1 MPMILNHVI
10 IVLVRASSQA
20 ISTFTPGS
28 VSDGLNA
35 LVRQDFEAYRDSWF
49 LYLLAWTAV
58 VIFGIIFEG
67 PEVFHDVVGML
78 HKKKSSTG
86 HEATIP
92 SWIKVL
98 ATIGWLF
105 IVLGLVG
112 EGISEA
118 FVSKA
123 DGLIQTFNDN
133 ELAATETQVGN
144 VNLVVALANERAGQF
159 EDDAA
164 KLKTENLQLEAEIA
178 PRRLTDGQEKQLS
191 QLSAFAGD
199 VIEIKS
205 YTNDTESA
213 VLGYQIALD
222 LLRSG
227 IQVTNNL
234 LTMESTQSINFGISV
249 TGPNKEL
256 VERLSR
262 ILSTPDLLGHETL
275 SMGGRP
281 NVVVLSGVIH
291 GPPAAA
297 TIVVGEKPLG
307 KNKIAKK

>member
-1 MPMILNHVI
+1 MPILNHVI
-10 IVLVRASSQA
+10 ILLVRASSQA

-67 PEVFHDVVGML
+67 PEVVHDVVGML

-144 VNLVVALANERAGQF
+144 VNLIVALANERAGQF

-164 KLKTENLQLEAEIA
+164 KLKTENLQLETEIA

-191 QLSAFAGD
+191 QLSAFAGN

-234 LTMESTQSINFGISV
+234 LTMESTQSIDFGISV

-281 NVVVLSGVIH
+281 NVVVLSGVVQ